1 MIILDT
7 MVLSEPL
14 RPEPD
19 PQVIAWLDGQ
29 IETNLFVTA
38 ITQAEM
44 EFGLWSMPEGKR
56 RSHLHA
62 TLTELFEV
70 DFKGRILPF
79 DTLAARIYG
88 GKDAA
93 VRLLHGKDS
102 VKDMDSMIAAIA
114 ISHDRCKVATRD
126 VRPFQLLGVPVV
138 NPWEH
143 VGA

>member
-19 PQVIAWLDGQ
+19 PQVIAWLDAQ

-56 RSHLHA
+56 RSQLHA

-88 GKDAA
+88 GKVAA

-102 VKDMDSMIAAIA
+102 VKDIDSMIAAVA
-114 ISHDRCKVATRD
+114 ISHDRCKLATRD
-126 VRPFQLLGVPVV
+126 VKPFQLLGVPVV